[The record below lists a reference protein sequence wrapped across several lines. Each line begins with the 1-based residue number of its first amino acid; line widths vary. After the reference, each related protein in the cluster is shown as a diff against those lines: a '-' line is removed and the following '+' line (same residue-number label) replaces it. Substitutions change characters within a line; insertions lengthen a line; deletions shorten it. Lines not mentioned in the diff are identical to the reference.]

1 MARLRFT
8 SPRST
13 SNWRAPGTPAPS
25 NCWLPRTATW
35 PICLR
40 RRHPFELTYLG
51 FPRERRKWMRTD
63 DVRERANAGVE
74 RRTKAVSVF
83 PSVESL
89 VGLVGAVCL
98 DQSDALPYAQN
109 LMDVRSLWKGYE
121 SPGLP
126 AAGEGAVGRAPT
138 LVGVAFMDKLGKV
151 A

>member
-1 MARLRFT
+1 
-8 SPRST
+8 
-13 SNWRAPGTPAPS
+13 
-25 NCWLPRTATW
+25 
-35 PICLR
+35 
-40 RRHPFELTYLG
+40 
-51 FPRERRKWMRTD
+51 MRTD

-98 DQSDALPYAQN
+98 DQSDALPYAQV
-109 LMDVRSLWKGYE
+109 LMDVRSLRKGYE

>member
-1 MARLRFT
+1 
-8 SPRST
+8 
-13 SNWRAPGTPAPS
+13 
-25 NCWLPRTATW
+25 
-35 PICLR
+35 
-40 RRHPFELTYLG
+40 
-51 FPRERRKWMRTD
+51 MRTNN
-63 DVRERANAGVE
+63 VQERASAE
-74 RRTKAVSVF
+74 IKRRSKVVPVF

-89 VGLVGAVCL
+89 VRLVGAVCL

-109 LMDVRSLWKGYE
+109 LMDVRSLRKGYE